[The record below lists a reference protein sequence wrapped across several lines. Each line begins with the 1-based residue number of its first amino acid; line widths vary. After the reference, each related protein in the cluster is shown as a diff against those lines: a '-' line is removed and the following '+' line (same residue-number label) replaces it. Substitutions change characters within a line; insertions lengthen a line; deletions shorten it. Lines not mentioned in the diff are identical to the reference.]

1 MNVVFVSN
9 YINHHQIP
17 VSDKLY
23 ELTNGQYTFVQTEP
37 MEEERIK
44 MGWDENAALKPYVR
58 FMYKE
63 KEACEELINNAD
75 CVIFGGCEDESIIR
89 PRLTAGKFTVRYSE
103 RLYKEGRWKFISPR
117 GLKKKYYD
125 HTSFRKNDVYMLCAG
140 AYVKGDFSLV
150 RAYTGKMLKYGYF
163 PKAEKYDDVHF
174 ARKNNKTVN
183 ILWAARFIDWK
194 HPEMM
199 VELAKRLKCGGIDA
213 HITMIGVGEL
223 LDNTKTEVNHAGLSD
238 YISFAGNMTP
248 DEVREM
254 MLKAD
259 IFVSTSDM
267 KEGWGAVINEAMNSG
282 CVTIA
287 SYAMGAVPYLIKS
300 GYNGLSYKAKSDDE
314 LYKHVLWAVEHHEE
328 ALNMGTRAY
337 ETISNRWNADVAA
350 QRLYDFIIDKQHK
363 IPEYKDG
370 PLSRA

>member
-1 MNVVFVSN
+1 MNIVFVSN

-23 ELTNGQYTFVQTEP
+23 ELSAGQYTFIQTEP
-37 MEEERIK
+37 MEEERVK
-44 MGWDENAALKPYVR
+44 MGWDVNAELKPYVR
-58 FMYKE
+58 FMYRE
-63 KEACEELINNAD
+63 KEACEKLIMEAD

-89 PRLTAGKFTVRYSE
+89 PRLVSGKFTVRYSE

-125 HTSFRKNDVYMLCAG
+125 HTSFRKNDVYLLCAG

-150 RAYTGKMLKYGYF
+150 RAYTGKMFKFGYF
-163 PKAEKYDDVHF
+163 PKTEKYDDVHYL
-174 ARKNNKTVN
+174 RKNNEGIN

-199 VELAKRLKCGGIDA
+199 VSIAGLLKEKNIKG
-213 HITMIGVGEL
+213 HITMIGVGDM
-223 LDNTKTEVNHAGLSD
+223 LDDINARVNKAGLND
-238 YISFAGNMTP
+238 YISFAGNKTP

-254 MLKAD
+254 MLRSD
-259 IFVSTSDM
+259 VFVSTSDM

-300 GYNGLSYKAKSDDE
+300 GYNGLAYRAKSVNE
-314 LYKHVLWAVEHHEE
+314 LLRHILWVNDHKSE
-328 ALNMGTRAY
+328 ARDMGARAY
-337 ETISNRWNADVAA
+337 ETICDLWNADVAA
-350 QRLYDFIIDKQHK
+350 ERLYAFICDRQHK